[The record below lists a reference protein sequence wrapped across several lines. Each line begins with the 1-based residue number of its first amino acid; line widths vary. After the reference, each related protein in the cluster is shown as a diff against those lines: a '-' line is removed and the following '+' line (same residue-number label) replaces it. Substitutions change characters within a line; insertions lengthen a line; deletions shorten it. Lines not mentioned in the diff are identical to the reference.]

1 MAVQLI
7 NIGQIANDGTGD
19 ALREAMIKINA
30 NFEELDLRDDEST
43 TASNIGA
50 TGEGIFA
57 QRIGYD
63 LQFKKLVASTDITL
77 TPTDDTIVIAANGGL
92 KTILVVTDSGSK
104 ILEETDNINILGG
117 TDISTSLVGDNLTI
131 TYTGWRELVDD
142 TTPQLGG
149 NLDAQAFNLLNVGS
163 ITATNITGVFTGNL
177 TGNVTSTGAS
187 SFSDISITNGSIN
200 GTIIGAS
207 AAAAITGTTITASGS
222 FIGDLT
228 GNVNG
233 NLTGNI
239 TGNVVGD
246 LTGNVIGNSFG
257 YHTGDVTGSIFAD
270 NSSLMIDA
278 INNRAFIGNL
288 SFVGNVINSVSGE
301 TEIRSP
307 TNLVLAPVNNI
318 WISTGTKLIFEGT
331 IPDDFEAKLQA
342 GAVTADRDIFLPDED
357 GTLATREYLANVIPY
372 FTDDYFDL
380 GDLGANITSIA
391 QWVFSSAEID
401 FGTFTLPDSRTVDLG
416 SIV

>member
-43 TASNIGA
+43 TASNVGA
-50 TGEGIFA
+50 VGEGIFA
-57 QRIGYD
+57 QKIGYD

-77 TPTDDTIVIAANGGL
+77 TPTDDTIIIAANGGL

-104 ILEETDNINILGG
+104 ILEETDNLNVIGS
-117 TDISTSLVGDNLTI
+117 TDISTSLAGDNLSI

-149 NLDAQAFNLLNVGS
+149 NLDAQTFNLSNVGS
-163 ITATNITGVFTGNL
+163 ISATSVTSVFTGNI
-177 TGNVTSTGAS
+177 TGNVTSTG
-187 SFSDISITNGSIN
+187 ISTFDSIDVTGGTIN
-200 GTIIGAS
+200 GTTIGLS

-222 FIGDLT
+222 FVGNLT

-233 NLTGNI
+233 NVIGNI
-239 TGNVVGD
+239 TGN
-246 LTGNVIGNSFG
+246 LAGNVAGNLVGNTTG
-257 YHTGDVTGSIFAD
+257 YHTGDVTGSLFAD
-270 NSSLMIDA
+270 DSSLIIDS

-288 SFVGNVINSVSGE
+288 SFSGNVINSIIGE

-357 GTLATREYLANVIPY
+357 GTLATREYLANVTPY
-372 FTDDYFDL
+372 FEQNYFDF
-380 GDLGANITSIA
+380 GDLGENITSIA
-391 QWVFSSAEID
+391 EWVFSSVEID

-416 SIV
+416 TIV